1 MNPDEF
7 LELAENLVDMGSE
20 QGVTLR
26 LLGSLAVIH
35 HIQDRDKLL
44 NLIDRVPT
52 RDIDFMGY
60 SEEQTKA
67 DRMFTKLGYEVDP
80 SVAYSLE
87 YGIQRLIY
95 HHKEQEIMA
104 EIFLDQLRMSHTL
117 DFRGRLEMDH
127 PTISLVDL
135 LLSKLQIHEI
145 TEKDIKDIMVL
156 LSEHDLGSDSRE
168 SVDLSH
174 LLSVTSDDWGF
185 YYTAKT
191 NLDIVKLWLG
201 KVDVL
206 ESSMSQDIETK
217 LNEIKKSMEEA
228 PKSLRWNLRSI
239 IGTRMKW
246 YERVGDVHN
255 IHA

>member
-67 DRMFTKLGYEVDP
+67 DRMFTKLGYEIDP

-95 HHKEQEIMA
+95 HHREQEIMA

-117 DFRGRLEMDH
+117 DFRGRLELDH
-127 PTISLVDL
+127 PTISLIDL
-135 LLSKLQIHEI
+135 LLSKLQIQEI
-145 TEKDIKDIMVL
+145 TEKDIKDIIVL
-156 LSEHDLGSDSRE
+156 LSEHDLGTDSRE

>member
-67 DRMFTKLGYEVDP
+67 DRMFTKLGYEIDP

-95 HHKEQEIMA
+95 HHREQEIMA

-117 DFRGRLEMDH
+117 DFRGRLELDH
-127 PTISLVDL
+127 PTISLIDL
-135 LLSKLQIHEI
+135 LLSKLQIQEI
-145 TEKDIKDIMVL
+145 TEKDIKDIIVL

-201 KVDVL
+201 KVDVI
-206 ESSMSQDIETK
+206 ENSMSQDIETK

>member
-67 DRMFTKLGYEVDP
+67 DRMFTKLGYEIDP

-95 HHKEQEIMA
+95 HHREQEIMA

-117 DFRGRLEMDH
+117 DFRGRLELDH
-127 PTISLVDL
+127 PTISLIDL
-135 LLSKLQIHEI
+135 LLSKLQIQEI
-145 TEKDIKDIMVL
+145 TEKDIKDIIVL
-156 LSEHDLGSDSRE
+156 LSEHDLGRDSRE

-201 KVDVL
+201 KVDVI
-206 ESSMSQDIETK
+206 ENSMSQDIETK

>member
-7 LELAENLVDMGSE
+7 LELAVNLVDMGSE

-67 DRMFTKLGYEVDP
+67 DRMFTKLGYEIDP

-95 HHKEQEIMA
+95 HHREQEIMA

-117 DFRGRLEMDH
+117 DFRGRLELDH
-127 PTISLVDL
+127 PTISLIDL
-135 LLSKLQIHEI
+135 LLSKLQIQEI
-145 TEKDIKDIMVL
+145 TEKDIKDIIVL
-156 LSEHDLGSDSRE
+156 LSEHDLGRDNRE

-201 KVDVL
+201 KVDVI
-206 ESSMSQDIETK
+206 ENSMSQDIETK

>member
-127 PTISLVDL
+127 PTISLIDL

>member
-20 QGVTLR
+20 QGMTLR

-60 SEEQTKA
+60 SKEQTQA
-67 DRMFTKLGYEVDP
+67 DRMFINLGYEVDP

-117 DFRGRLEMDH
+117 DFRGRLELDH
-127 PTISLVDL
+127 PTISLIDL
-135 LLSKLQIHEI
+135 LLSKLQIQEI
-145 TEKDIKDIMVL
+145 TEKDIKDIIVL

-191 NLDIVKLWLG
+191 NLDIVKQWLG
-201 KVDVL
+201 KVDVI
-206 ESSMSQDIETK
+206 ESSMSQDIEAK
-217 LNEIKKSMEEA
+217 LNEIEKRMIEA

-246 YERVGDVHN
+246 YDRVGDVYD

>member
-117 DFRGRLEMDH
+117 DFRGRLELDH

>member
-127 PTISLVDL
+127 PTISLIDL

-145 TEKDIKDIMVL
+145 TEKDIKDIIVL
-156 LSEHDLGSDSRE
+156 LSEHDLGSNSRE

>member
-52 RDIDFMGY
+52 HDIDFMGY
-60 SEEQTKA
+60 SKEQTQA
-67 DRMFTKLGYEVDP
+67 DRMFINLGYEVDP

-95 HHKEQEIMA
+95 HHRENEIMA

-117 DFRGRLEMDH
+117 DFRGRLELDN
-127 PTISLVDL
+127 PTISLIDL
-135 LLSKLQIHEI
+135 LLSKLQIQEI
-145 TEKDIKDIMVL
+145 TEKDIKDIIVL

-191 NLDIVKLWLG
+191 NLDIVKQWLG

-217 LNEIKKSMEEA
+217 LNEIEKSMEEA

>member
-60 SEEQTKA
+60 SKEQTKA

-95 HHKEQEIMA
+95 HHREQEIMA

-117 DFRGRLEMDH
+117 DFRGRLELDH
-127 PTISLVDL
+127 PTISLIDL
-135 LLSKLQIHEI
+135 LLSKLQIQEI
-145 TEKDIKDIMVL
+145 TEKDIKDIIVL
-156 LSEHDLGSDSRE
+156 LSEHDLGTDSRE

-246 YERVGDVHN
+246 YDRVGDVYD